1 MSALVAGLTACSALE
16 AAVQVHVKYFWK
28 QQEAERAFLDR
39 VETELCR
46 GAPAAQFYA
55 TLHRLRAPVVDAIN
69 RHVRGAFYVK
79 AACTS
84 AALEITPRTHRMY
97 ICNPP
102 LLEHEPFNLAEGSYV
117 VNLTNHLLR
126 AGPAFCATRV
136 APAVAR
142 WRREL
147 EVVMARHRE
156 NTAFDEL
163 WASFQG
169 HCTTFAR
176 AASPRV
182 TTHGGAFVN
191 IDCDESA
198 GPASLPQRAGVTCAE
213 ARAVAPSTAQ
223 VAQGIDAALQSPA
236 RCSCASGPPCV
247 HEVIAMFG
255 NDTLALLEAAR
266 QTVVAGYTASCPGAG
281 ASGGARAA
289 RIAALAEAT
298 RERRALPSPS
308 VFSPSATKFYTSMTL
323 ATVYHKLVPYCGTD
337 AIEKR
342 VPGFRCDGLHGSS
355 GARANAPVMD
365 LVPAA
370 DPARCG
376 AATRV
381 PCADAAAAVDAL
393 HALLGKITPVRT
405 RLLARMFTEGHRDAQ
420 KAAPGKMFG
429 TVAKR
434 LAKGPPCDPELERL
448 VDDVLALPPRL
459 RDALRRLHAAA
470 PALDVSCV
478 ADARR
483 ATVAL
488 APGTGPG
495 VAAFAS
501 RAIANRI
508 HRATPMLHLT
518 MVAAGDA
525 AAPDDANVAVAVN
538 DAAAAAGSTSPP
550 QVTRTGAAVSSS
562 TNAEII
568 FYGGA
573 AGVVAGVL
581 VIAAWHLKAALLRS
595 PPSSNQIRRKRHVHF
610 APVPNDG
617 DDGRIEESC
626 DSRGGG
632 YRDECSDG
640 DDEWY

>member
-39 VETELCR
+39 VETELCQ
-46 GAPAAQFYA
+46 GAPAAPTFYA
-55 TLHRLRAPVVDAIN
+55 TLHRLRAPVMDAIN
-69 RHVRGAFYVK
+69 RHVRGAFFVK

-84 AALEITPRTHRMY
+84 AGFEITPATHEMY
-97 ICNPP
+97 VCNPP
-102 LLEHEPFNLAEGSYV
+102 VLEHEPFNIGEGYYV

-126 AGPAFCATRV
+126 AGPAFCATPGGV
-136 APAVAR
+136 APTVAR

-147 EVVMARHRE
+147 EVVMARHRG

-163 WASFQG
+163 WDSFKPY
-169 HCTTFAR
+169 CESFAR

-182 TTHGGAFVN
+182 ATARLQHVT

-198 GPASLPQRAGVTCAE
+198 GPHSLPQRAGVTCAE

-266 QTVVAGYTASCPGAG
+266 QTVVAGYTASCPAGAGAG

-298 RERRALPSPS
+298 RERRERIALVPT
-308 VFSPSATKFYTSMTL
+308 AEKFYTAMTL
-323 ATVYHKLVPYCGTD
+323 APIYHKLVPYCGVD
-337 AIEKR
+337 VFQFGSGHGAD
-342 VPGFRCDGLHGSS
+342 GFACDGRHGSS
-355 GARANAPVMD
+355 GARANSPVMD

-459 RDALRRLHAAA
+459 RDALRRLRAAA
-470 PALDVSCV
+470 DALDVGCV
-478 ADARR
+478 ADTRR

-488 APGTGPG
+488 APGKTSTKL
-495 VAAFAS
+495 AAFAQ
-501 RAIANRI
+501 
-508 HRATPMLHLT
+508 
-518 MVAAGDA
+518 A
-525 AAPDDANVAVAVN
+525 AATNRVFRSRGGLPLTLAMVDDSA
-538 DAAAAAGSTSPP
+538 
-550 QVTRTGAAVSSS
+550 SSS
-562 TNAEII
+562 TTASTIKMTATNNEPKPLNPL
-568 FYGGA
+568 
-573 AGVVAGVL
+573 VVVGTVGVL
-581 VIAAWHLKAALLRS
+581 FGFLLAFIHYKMKQTVELMFGDRTGDRYS
-595 PPSSNQIRRKRHVHF
+595 DGDSCGSMERYNDEPPHSD
-610 APVPNDG
+610 AG
-617 DDGRIEESC
+617 DDGWS
-626 DSRGGG
+626 SS
-632 YRDECSDG
+632 SD
-640 DDEWY
+640 